1 MSVTRIEMLRE
12 GTQERVH
19 YKCCPE
25 SVMRTLVTMLNFQLL
40 KSPSFIFLAL
50 SGFFT
55 LLGMYIPFIYLIERA
70 NESNL
75 SRDVSYYLFTALGTS
90 NALGRIISGIITTLP
105 RAKPLLVSYVSLFIC
120 GISTIISYF
129 ATDVYSQFIY
139 VSVFGLTI
147 GKHVRT
153 GFKKHLQLVPFQRA
167 WPL

>member
-25 SVMRTLVTMLNFQLL
+25 SVMRTLVTMLNF
-40 KSPSFIFLAL
+40 STIEISAVHILAL

-70 NESNL
+70 NESKL
-75 SRDVSYYLFTALGTS
+75 SRDCVVLSLYSLGTS

-153 GFKKHLQLVPFQRA
+153 GFKKHLLLVPFQRA
-167 WPL
+167 